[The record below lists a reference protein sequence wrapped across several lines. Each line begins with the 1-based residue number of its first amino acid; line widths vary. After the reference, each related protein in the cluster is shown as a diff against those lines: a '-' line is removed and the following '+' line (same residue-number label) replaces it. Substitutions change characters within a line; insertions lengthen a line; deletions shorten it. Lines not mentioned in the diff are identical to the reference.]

1 LQRRPPRYMWSRLSA
16 DHHHRRCPLDWKKQA
31 NSERPRALIKSN
43 PHYALPLPPISP
55 INSPS
60 NEHGKDS
67 RIYSANVSESC
78 TAVTPK
84 ASWRTPFPQ
93 RIINVCRRYQRSS
106 VSQTQ
111 VALRAVLLQPYGSSN
126 RKVVSYLLPFMHF
139 SPTKVI

>member
-1 LQRRPPRYMWSRLSA
+1 MWSRLSA

-67 RIYSANVSESC
+67 RIYSVNVSESC

-111 VALRAVLLQPYGSSN
+111 VARRAVYTLSLMKAATGKSFHICFLLCTFHLQRL
-126 RKVVSYLLPFMHF
+126 RKFKHSQF
-139 SPTKVI
+139 